1 VALIDG
7 RPLLTG
13 TQVVFYCLRAY
24 EILPDKR
31 VAFDGNGLIRGW
43 PLMEWPYKRVAF
55 DGNGLIKRV
64 AFDGMAL

>member
-1 VALIDG
+1 MALIDG

-43 PLMEWPYKRVAF
+43 PYKRVAF

>member
-43 PLMEWPYKRVAF
+43 PY
-55 DGNGLIKRV
+55 KRV